1 MPGLPSTPQPDK
13 VNAPSPQDQPATPD
27 DQSPR
32 EGYPQRMLR
41 DLRDLLAVV
50 DRRLVQLR
58 EYGTP
63 EVVAHMEDLR
73 DRTANLIQRLEAE
86 RPSSI
91 SNSQRAT

>member
-1 MPGLPSTPQPDK
+1 M
-13 VNAPSPQDQPATPD
+13 PSPQNQPATPD

-32 EGYPQRMLR
+32 EAYPQRMLR

-50 DRRLVQLR
+50 ERRLVQLR

-91 SNSQRAT
+91 ST